1 MSLLNSHTLNYHK
14 EDQHLAEP
22 VVAHVS
28 NRDYESDGMDD
39 TVDPEP
45 DNIPQ
50 VDGPDDVPWL
60 DHEQQSKS
68 TKIKFISHIGKS
80 KPC

>member
-14 EDQHLAEP
+14 EDQQHLAEP

-28 NRDYESDGMDD
+28 NRDY
-39 TVDPEP
+39 DPEP

-50 VDGPDDVPWL
+50 VDGPGDVPGL

-68 TKIKFISHIGKS
+68 PKIKFISHIGKS